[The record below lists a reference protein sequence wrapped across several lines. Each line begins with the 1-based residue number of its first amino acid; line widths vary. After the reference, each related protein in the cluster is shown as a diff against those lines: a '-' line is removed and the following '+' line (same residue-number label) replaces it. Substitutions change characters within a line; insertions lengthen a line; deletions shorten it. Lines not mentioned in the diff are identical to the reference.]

1 MKVFALGLLVVGLT
15 GTATPV
21 HVSIRGKPPT
31 AVAGKAWTVRLSVR
45 PASFRGIVRITAAG
59 PSRARARATARPGSY
74 RAKLVFSRAGRWTL
88 TARAGGSV
96 SRLGSVRVRP
106 APPQPLAF
114 TQPTAIDLEPA
125 GTLLLV
131 ENNPGRVLRVN
142 PGTGRV
148 TVLVPSMSAPYAVVR
163 APSGTVFVSSGNLV
177 RRLDAAGT
185 PTTVAQADTDI
196 GPLAVAA
203 NGDLYYAT
211 STRVFRLAGGVGPP
225 IHIAGTGVEGG
236 GGDGGPAVNA
246 QIEQPHG
253 LAIAAD
259 GALLVS
265 DTGNE
270 RIRRIDLGSG
280 VITTLALVGTPDGI
294 DVGPAGTISVVDSRA
309 RRIVRFSAS
318 GTRIGF
324 FGPLF
329 GLPYDVEATADG
341 GAYLLEAGPL
351 GRLRRVA
358 PNGTVTT
365 VSRKP

>member
-1 MKVFALGLLVVGLT
+1 MKLVALGALLAALG
-15 GTATPV
+15 GSATPV
-21 HVSIRGKPPT
+21 HVSIVGKRPA
-31 AVAGKAWTVRLSVR
+31 AVAGKTWKVRLAVR
-45 PASFRGIVRITAAG
+45 PASFRGPIRITAVG
-59 PSRARARATARPGSY
+59 PGRARLSATARPGSY
-74 RAKLVFSRAGRWTL
+74 RARLVFPRAGRWTL

-106 APPQPLAF
+106 AAAVPVAF
-114 TQPTAIDLEPA
+114 TEPTAIDLEPA

-131 ENNPGRVLRVN
+131 ENNPGRVLRVS
-142 PGTGRV
+142 PGTGKV
-148 TVLVPSMSAPYAVVR
+148 IVLVPSMSGPYAVVR
-163 APSGTVFVSSGNLV
+163 APSGSVFVSSGNLV
-177 RRLDAAGT
+177 QRLDAAGT
-185 PTTVAQADTDI
+185 PTTVAQADSDI

-203 NGDLYYAT
+203 DGDLYYAT
-211 STRVFRLAGGVGPP
+211 STRVFRLPGGAGPS

-236 GGDGGPAVNA
+236 GGDGGPAVDA
-246 QIEQPHG
+246 QIDQPHG

-270 RIRRIDLGSG
+270 RIRRIDLASG

-294 DVGPAGTISVVDSRA
+294 DIGPAGTISVVDSRA
-309 RRIVRFSAS
+309 RRIVRLNAS
-318 GTRIGF
+318 GARIGF
-324 FGPLF
+324 FGPVF

-351 GRLRRVA
+351 GRLRRIA